1 MPANDDPSNFLA
13 ELAELLQSPLLPV
26 QSTIAKEIGE
36 DQPFVSN
43 AGRGILKRVTKRVT
57 KLYEY
62 ASSRIEAEERARK
75 AARSVDDEVGRTVG
89 KAAIVN
95 RKAAGGEMADA
106 GESTSDEAMSDLKA
120 YLDDGY
126 DPRLIV
132 EQLVV
137 LRRAQ
142 QLRRPGR
149 RRGAGETSA
158 T

>member
-1 MPANDDPSNFLA
+1 MLADDDPITFLA
-13 ELAELLQSPLLPV
+13 ELAKLLKSPLLPV
-26 QSTIAKEIGE
+26 QSMIAKEIGE

-43 AGRGILKRVTKRVT
+43 AGRGILKRVTDRVT

-62 ASSRIEAEERARK
+62 ASSRIEAEERARE
-75 AARSVDDEVGRTVG
+75 AARSVDEEVDETDGPVVGVT
-89 KAAIVN
+89 
-95 RKAAGGEMADA
+95 MADGNIVEA
-106 GESTSDEAMSDLKA
+106 PVDPVSDEAMSDLRA

-149 RRGAGETSA
+149 RRDGAIA
-158 T
+158 PPP